1 MQKPRVLRQCSPRH
15 FRDEALTKLATLRKE
30 DSHEPDS
37 TRCVHWAIHNP
48 GLQQYFNA
56 LVAETRTLT
65 SNLGSLHLKT
75 FEIHLVNWRRNLG
88 HAQILP
94 NHLTRDNQT
103 SMQNYSMR
111 RQVIAQAIP
120 ALRLANHAIF
130 DGSCSNRWCN
140 TFNNGPVKH

>member
-37 TRCVHWAIHNP
+37 TRCVHRAIHNP

-56 LVAETRTLT
+56 LVAEIRTLT
-65 SNLGSLHLKT
+65 SNLSSLHLKT
-75 FEIHLVNWRRNLG
+75 FEIHLVYWRRNLG

-94 NHLTRDNQT
+94 NHLRRDNQS
-103 SMQNYSMR
+103 SMRIYSMR
-111 RQVIAQAIP
+111 RRVIAKRIP
-120 ALRLANHAIF
+120 ALRLADHAIF

-140 TFNNGPVKH
+140 TFNNCSVEH

>member
-48 GLQQYFNA
+48 CMQQYSNA
-56 LVAETRTLT
+56 LVAEIRTLT

-75 FEIHLVNWRRNLG
+75 FEIHLINWRYLS

-94 NHLTRDNQT
+94 DRFRADIQT
-103 SMQNYSMR
+103 SMKNYLMLR
-111 RQVIAQAIP
+111 PEIAQAKRV
-120 ALRLANHAIF
+120 LRLADDTVSYGGCRN
-130 DGSCSNRWCN
+130 CRRN
-140 TFNNGPVKH
+140 TLNNGPVEH

>member
-37 TRCVHWAIHNP
+37 TRCAHWAIHNP

-56 LVAETRTLT
+56 LVAEIRTIT

-88 HAQILP
+88 YAQILP
-94 NHLTRDNQT
+94 NHLKRDNQT
-103 SMQNYSMR
+103 SMKNYSMR
-111 RQVIAQAIP
+111 RRVIAKRIP
-120 ALRLANHAIF
+120 ALRLADHTIF

-140 TFNNGPVKH
+140 TFNNCSVEH

>member
-75 FEIHLVNWRRNLG
+75 FEIHLINWRYLS
-88 HAQILP
+88 HAEILP
-94 NHLTRDNQT
+94 DRFRTDIQT
-103 SMQNYSMR
+103 SMKNYLMLR
-111 RQVIAQAIP
+111 PAITQTKRV
-120 ALRLANHAIF
+120 LRLADDAVSYGGCRH
-130 DGSCSNRWCN
+130 CRRN
-140 TFNNGPVKH
+140 TLNNGPVEH

>member
-1 MQKPRVLRQCSPRH
+1 VQKPRVLRQCSLQH
-15 FRDEALTKLATLRKE
+15 FRDEARTKLARPQKE

-48 GLQQYFNA
+48 CLQQYFNA
-56 LVAETRTLT
+56 LVAEIRTLT

-88 HAQILP
+88 HGSILP
-94 NHLTRDNQT
+94 DRFRADIQT
-103 SMQNYSMR
+103 SMKNYSIR

-120 ALRLANHAIF
+120 ALRLADHTIF
-130 DGSCSNRWCN
+130 DGGCGDRWCN